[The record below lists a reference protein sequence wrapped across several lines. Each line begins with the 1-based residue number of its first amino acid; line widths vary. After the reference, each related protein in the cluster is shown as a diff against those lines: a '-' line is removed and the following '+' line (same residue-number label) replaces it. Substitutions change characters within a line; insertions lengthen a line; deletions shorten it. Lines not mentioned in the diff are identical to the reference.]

1 MFLKAKSAESHDM
14 HEVSWPLTFGLH
26 LQEIA
31 IHREPHEDSTK
42 NISLALQLHVI

>member
-14 HEVSWPLTFGLH
+14 HEVSWHLTFGLH

-42 NISLALQLHVI
+42 NISLALQLPVI